1 MMRLRRI
8 LCTAL
13 VLLALSISAAQ
24 AEETTAAF
32 GREFSGQYAAYGEW
46 ITLRYSVYN
55 TLSEPM
61 TNVAVSDP
69 LVGDVGYAARLEPH
83 ESLCFTARIRITA
96 DCLSSPMLSYEAL
109 SNSLALTAPQAQII
123 LENAALSAVLEE
135 KEEDNAHRL
144 ILTVTNEGNAPVYGL
159 KVVDQLLGDMGPALP
174 VLEAGESACFERAVD
189 DSDTHQCHVTAT
201 SAARQTLK
209 IESNSL
215 KTQNSAP
222 PGTGTVTLSA
232 RENNGQIL
240 LSIDNATGRTLE
252 EAVLCEQ
259 TSNETRTLHFLPCG
273 ETTDILW
280 PLSDSAA
287 ESEAL
292 LFELTLPGGDVFSA
306 APLVRSNMESD
317 AASPKEDAALPD
329 GLSFRLADNP
339 QTYRDMMIGAA
350 LVLAGLIV
358 VLWLNAARLRRRERR
373 RRLKKRQEMRKKQ
386 RLNPK
391 QLNKENSL

>member
-1 MMRLRRI
+1 MMRLKRI

-13 VLLALSISAAQ
+13 VLLALAISAAQ
-24 AEETTAAF
+24 AEETAPAF

-46 ITLRYSVYN
+46 ITLRYTVYN

-61 TNVAVSDP
+61 THVAVSDP

-96 DCLSSPMLSYEAL
+96 DCLSSPILSYEVL
-109 SNSLALTAPQAQII
+109 NKPCTLAAPQAQII
-123 LENAALSAVLEE
+123 LENATLSAVLDE
-135 KEEDNAHRL
+135 KEDENVHRL
-144 ILTVTNEGNAPVYGL
+144 ILTITNEGNAPVYGL
-159 KVVDQLLGDMGPALP
+159 KAVDQLLGDMGPALS
-174 VLEAGESACFERAVD
+174 VLEVGESACFERAVD
-189 DSDTHQCHVTAT
+189 DSGTHLCRVTAT
-201 SAARQTLK
+201 SAARQALQ

-215 KTQNSAP
+215 KTQNNTP
-222 PGTGTVTLSA
+222 PGTGTITLSA
-232 RENNGQIL
+232 REENGQIL
-240 LSIDNATGRTLE
+240 ISIDNATDQTLE
-252 EAVLCEQ
+252 EAVLREQ

-280 PLSDSAA
+280 LLSDSAA

-292 LFELTLPGGDVFSA
+292 LFELTLPGGDVLSA
-306 APLVRSNMESD
+306 APLVHSNAESE
-317 AASPKEDAALPD
+317 AALPEEDASLPD

-350 LVLAGLIV
+350 LALAGLIA

-386 RLNPK
+386 RLNQK